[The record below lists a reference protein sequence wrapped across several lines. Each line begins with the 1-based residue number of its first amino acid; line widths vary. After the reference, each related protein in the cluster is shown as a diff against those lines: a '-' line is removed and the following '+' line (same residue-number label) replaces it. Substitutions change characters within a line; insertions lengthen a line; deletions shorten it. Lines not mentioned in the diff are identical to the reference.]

1 MPSLYNEDG
10 QPHLHLLPRIAKTR
24 WPSGRAIINQQVIR
38 YFSYLDIHDPLP
50 HFLLA
55 WFRNGRTITAAT
67 ESNSIVCIPLGR
79 KNVYRIKGSYP
90 NTVIIVVK
98 PFQVLKNLSPL
109 RTRFTQSKFFT
120 FAFTDKRILLHFHLP
135 RQFFNFVHRVSQF
148 YPPHA
153 VISK

>member
-1 MPSLYNEDG
+1 MQRGWTTTPSSSSSNC
-10 QPHLHLLPRIAKTR
+10 KTR
-24 WPSGRAIINQQVIR
+24 WPSGRAISNQQVIR
-38 YFSYLDIHDPLP
+38 YFSYLDIHDTLP

-98 PFQVLKNLSPL
+98 PFRVLKKS
-109 RTRFTQSKFFT
+109 FTSSNT
-120 FAFTDKRILLHFHLP
+120 FYPIKILHFRFHEQKNSSSFSFTATILQL
-135 RQFFNFVHRVSQF
+135 RSSSFSILSFTRNN
-148 YPPHA
+148 
-153 VISK
+153 